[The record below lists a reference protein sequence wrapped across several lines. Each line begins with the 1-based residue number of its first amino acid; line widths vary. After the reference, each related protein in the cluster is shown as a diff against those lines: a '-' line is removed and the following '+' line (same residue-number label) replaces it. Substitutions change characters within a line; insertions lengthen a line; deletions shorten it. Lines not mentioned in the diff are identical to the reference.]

1 MTIYQLLNEKN
12 NLTTIVKLI
21 RNKIILDSTVL
32 QHISIYDSF
41 YQMEGSKNQ
50 RYKNL
55 GLEYNLHYKTIQ
67 KIILKL
73 NKNAK

>member
-21 RNKIILDSTVL
+21 RNRIILDSTVL

-41 YQMEGSKNQ
+41 YKMEGKKKI
-50 RYKNL
+50 RYESLAK
-55 GLEYNLHYKTIQ
+55 EYNLSARTIQ
-67 KIILKL
+67 RIILKL

>member
-21 RNKIILDSTVL
+21 RNRIILDSTVL

-41 YQMEGSKNQ
+41 YQMEGPKKN
-50 RYKNL
+50 RYESLAK
-55 GLEYNLHYKTIQ
+55 EYNLSARTIQ
-67 KIILKL
+67 RIILKL
-73 NKNAK
+73 NKKR